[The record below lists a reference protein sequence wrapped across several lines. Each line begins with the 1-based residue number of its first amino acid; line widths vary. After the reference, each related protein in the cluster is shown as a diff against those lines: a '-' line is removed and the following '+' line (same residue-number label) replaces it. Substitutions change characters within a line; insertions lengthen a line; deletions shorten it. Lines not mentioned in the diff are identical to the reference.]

1 MAAKGKKNVLLT
13 GASGYVGGRLLR
25 VLEKKD
31 IRLRC
36 LARRPSYLQAKTDHK
51 TEIVQGDVLDKGS
64 LTKALSGIDIAFYL
78 IHSMSQNSGFQET
91 DRIAASNFASCAKE
105 AGVQRIIYLGGLGD
119 SNSDLSA
126 HLESRQEVGEILR
139 NSGVD
144 TIELRSSIVLG
155 SGSLSFELIR
165 SLTEKLPVMIMPQWV
180 QKPTQPIGIED
191 LLEYLVLAMNIE
203 WHGSEIFEVGG
214 ADRVSYHG
222 LMKEYARQR
231 KLKRLMIPVPVLTPY
246 LSSLWLGL
254 VTPLYARIGRKLIDS
269 ISHPTIVQDNKAKD
283 IFAVKSKSAA
293 QSIACA
299 LQNEDQEFA
308 ETHWSDALSAS
319 IDSRPKFGG
328 SRILSRIVDHRKITI
343 QVKPEVAFEPIKQ
356 IGGKNGWYAFNFLWR
371 IRGFIDLLV
380 GGVGMRRH
388 RPTGREIRAGDTV
401 DFWRVENI
409 KAPSYLNLVA
419 EMKLPGK
426 AWLEFEV
433 LGDGHQSTIHQSA
446 VFYPRGALG
455 LLYWYGTYPLHALI
469 FRKMIK
475 NIGKKAIELKK
486 NK

>member
-1 MAAKGKKNVLLT
+1 MTAKDIKNVLLT

-25 VLEKKD
+25 ILENKN

-36 LARRPSYLQAKTDHK
+36 LARIPSYLQEKTNPK
-51 TEIVQGDVLDKGS
+51 TEIVKGDVLDIES
-64 LTKALSGIDIAFYL
+64 LSKALAGIDIAFYL
-78 IHSMSQNSGFQET
+78 IHSMSQNSGFEET
-91 DRIAASNFASCAKE
+91 DRIAASNFATCAKE
-105 AGVQRIIYLGGLGD
+105 AGIQRIIYLGGLGD
-119 SNSDLSA
+119 SKSDLSA
-126 HLESRQEVGEILR
+126 HLKSRQEVGEILR

-144 TIELRSSIVLG
+144 TIELRSSIILG

-165 SLTEKLPVMIMPQWV
+165 SLTEKLPVMVMPQWV

-191 LLEYLVLAMNIE
+191 LLQYLVSAMDIDLQ
-203 WHGSEIFEVGG
+203 GSEIFEVGG
-214 ADRVSYHG
+214 ADRISYHG

-246 LSSLWLGL
+246 ISSLWLGL

-269 ISHPTIVQDNKAKD
+269 ISHPTIVQDAKALNT
-283 IFAVKSKSAA
+283 FAIKPKSAA
-293 QSIACA
+293 DSIASA

-308 ETHWSDALSAS
+308 ETHWSDALSAT

-328 SRILSRIVDHRKITI
+328 ARILSRIVDHRKTTI
-343 QVKPEVAFEPIKQ
+343 PVKPDLAFLPISQ

-388 RPTGREIRAGDTV
+388 RPAGRDVRSGDTI
-401 DFWRVENI
+401 DFWRVEKI
-409 KAPSYLNLVA
+409 KAPEYLSLLA

-426 AWLEFEV
+426 AWLEFEIIW
-433 LGDGHQSTIHQSA
+433 DGNQSTIHQSA
-446 VFYPRGALG
+446 VFYPHGILG
-455 LLYWYGTYPLHALI
+455 LLYWYGIYPLHAII

-475 NIGKKAIELKK
+475 NIGRKACDKSLTV
-486 NK
+486 